1 MRREEFKKYL
11 MMQKR
16 LGGKRYSESTAE
28 ERARCCSTI
37 EKEYGV
43 DLDKIVPSTSDSQ
56 NLLKTVETIEKT
68 HASTFC
74 HSLEAYFAF
83 VKENPNIMPQKGAD
97 EIGEYISYVND
108 VPTSEQII
116 GLCAYLE
123 IEYSKILD
131 FTGKLLDGNIYR
143 RDLIKIPV
151 KLTCKN
157 GVSNFIYTDESAPYI
172 ELSYNIVEETNWR
185 IYTATLA
192 NALFFQYIRYMEYS
206 CCKRARVTPFGEP
219 YLSAAVA
226 DFSAMLYSI
235 NRGRF
240 ADLMVASNKYNEWTQ
255 HFSIGCPCHNAY
267 ALFFYIVDG
276 NKMAYSDYYEKYVY
290 HNSVEKLKKTFDKIH
305 DCESAFD
312 IMLNA

>member
-11 MMQKR
+11 MLQKR
-16 LGGKRYSESTAE
+16 RGGKCYSESTAD
-28 ERARCCSTI
+28 ERVRFCHTI

-43 DLDKIVPSTSDSQ
+43 DLEQMVQSAADSQ
-56 NLLKTVETIEKT
+56 NLLKAVESRGKT
-68 HASTFC
+68 HTSTFC
-74 HSLEAYFAF
+74 SSLESYFTFA
-83 VKENPNIMPQKGAD
+83 KENPNIMPQKGAD

-108 VPTSEQII
+108 IPTSEQII

-123 IEYSKILD
+123 IEYGKILD

-151 KLTCKN
+151 KLTCNN
-157 GVSNFIYTDESAPYI
+157 GVSNFIYTDESEPYI

-206 CCKRARVTPFGEP
+206 CCKRARVMPFGEP
-219 YLSAAVA
+219 YLSAAIA

-240 ADLMVASNKYNEWTQ
+240 ADLMVASDKYNEWTQ

-276 NKMAYSDYYEKYVY
+276 NKMEYSDYYEKYVY